1 MQKTR
6 YKSFAVRTLS
16 TFVLIFS
23 FILIIYWGH
32 IPLVLMIFG
41 LQVCIQQ
48 SGNLPPVTCHWL
60 KCREVLAPCP
70 ACCFVHQTCS

>member
-1 MQKTR
+1 MMVLTSCIRSLTLQKTR

-16 TFVLIFS
+16 TVVLITS

-41 LQVCIQQ
+41 LQV
-48 SGNLPPVTCHWL
+48 
-60 KCREVLAPCP
+60 
-70 ACCFVHQTCS
+70 